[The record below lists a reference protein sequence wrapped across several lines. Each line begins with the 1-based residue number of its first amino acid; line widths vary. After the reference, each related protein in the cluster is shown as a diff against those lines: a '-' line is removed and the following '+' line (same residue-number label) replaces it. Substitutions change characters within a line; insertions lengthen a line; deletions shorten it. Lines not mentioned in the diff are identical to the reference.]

1 MPKQKTIGLIFLA
14 SLLVLSAVVMNA
26 AQAQSQATVTILN
39 TSGGTLDPA
48 PGTYTYN
55 DGISVSITASPS
67 VAGITFSYW
76 VIDTGADSRTSTD
89 NPLSFPVVGGT
100 TYTVQAIFQV
110 TETISR
116 APPTNMAKDAIV
128 VVASATGGTT
138 IPAAGMYALA
148 DATSLNLTAMP
159 NNGWSFSHWVIS
171 GNITSHGGSPLDL
184 QPTNNPYN
192 VNHGYG
198 QTYTYTPVFVQSGA
212 SPSPTI
218 PEFSGWILIALLVA
232 ALPLALL
239 VKSTRKKS
247 S

>member
-1 MPKQKTIGLIFLA
+1 MPKQNTFGLIFLV
-14 SLLVLSAVVMNA
+14 SLLLLSAIAMGTV
-26 AQAQSQATVTILN
+26 QAQNQATVTILE
-39 TSGGTLDPA
+39 TSGGTLDPG

-55 DGISVSITASPS
+55 DGATVTVTATPD
-67 VAGITFSYW
+67 VAGITFSFW
-76 VIDTGADSRTSTD
+76 VIDTPEGSRSSTES
-89 NPLSFPVVGGT
+89 PLTFSVVGGT

-110 TETISR
+110 TTTISE
-116 APPTNMAKDAIV
+116 APPTSMANDAVV
-128 VVASATGGTT
+128 VVASAPGGTT
-138 IPAAGMYALA
+138 IPGPGRYALA

-159 NNGWSFSHWVIS
+159 NDGWTFSHWVIT
-171 GNITSHGGSPLDL
+171 GNITSHGTSPLDL
-184 QPTNNPYN
+184 EPTDNPYN

-239 VKSTRKKS
+239 MKKTKAKS